1 MQRLYSTFAN
11 GWPGYGLLV
20 LRAACAV
27 YVLCVD
33 LPLLT
38 SAATTDMIV
47 LILVICAALALV
59 LGWWTPLAAAI
70 LAILQFWQAHAY
82 PGQFLPE
89 VLTAVI
95 AFSLTLLGPGAWSVD
110 ARLYGRRRISFDDK

>member
-11 GWPGYGLLV
+11 GWPGYGLLI

-27 YVLCVD
+27 YVLCVE

-38 SAATTDMIV
+38 SVGSTEMIV
-47 LILVICAALALV
+47 ISVAVCAALALI
-59 LGWWTPLAAAI
+59 LGCWTPLAGSIVA
-70 LAILQFWQAHAY
+70 LFELWRAHTY
-82 PGQFLPE
+82 PKQFLPE
-89 VLTAVI
+89 ILAAVI

-110 ARLYGRRRISFDDK
+110 ARLYGRRRISFGDK

>member
-20 LRAACAV
+20 LRTACAV
-27 YVLCVD
+27 YVVCAD

-38 SAATTDMIV
+38 SSDSTQMI
-47 LILVICAALALV
+47 LIVVAICAALALI
-59 LGWWTPLAAAI
+59 LGCWTSLAAAI

-82 PGQFLPE
+82 PRQFLPE
-89 VLTAVI
+89 VLTGVI